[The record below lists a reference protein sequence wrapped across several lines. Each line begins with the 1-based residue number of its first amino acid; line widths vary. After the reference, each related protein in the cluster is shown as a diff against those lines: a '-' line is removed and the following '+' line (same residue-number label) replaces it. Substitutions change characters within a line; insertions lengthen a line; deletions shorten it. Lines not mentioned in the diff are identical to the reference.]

1 MVRELMR
8 AALSVLV
15 LSVLCGLAYPL
26 VITGLSRLCFP
37 EKAGGSLITYDGRVT
52 GSALLGQRFETRRYF
67 HGRPSATNYDG
78 SNSGGTNFGPSNGK
92 FVEEVAARVAKT
104 RGENRLG
111 PKGPVPSDLVLS
123 SGSGLDPDI
132 SLDAA
137 MVQVARVARERRLPE
152 GDLGRLVQTSAEG
165 SSWGG
170 PARVNVLKLNLA
182 LEGLGH

>member
-1 MVRELMR
+1 MRELIR
-8 AALSVLV
+8 AVLVLVV
-15 LSVLCGLAYPL
+15 LSVLCGLAYPF

-52 GSALLGQRFETRRYF
+52 GSALLGQRFEDGRYF
-67 HGRPSATNYDG
+67 HGRPSANNYDG
-78 SNSGGTNFGPSNGK
+78 SNSGGTNFGPTNGK
-92 FVEEVAARVAKT
+92 FVEEVARRVEKT

-111 PKGPVPSDLVLS
+111 PKAPVPSDLVLS
-123 SGSGLDPDI
+123 SGSGLDPEI

-152 GDLGRLVQTSAEG
+152 GDLARLVQTSADS

-170 PARVNVLKLNLA
+170 PERVNVLKLNLA
-182 LEGLGH
+182 LEKMGR